1 MFKEEWKDI
10 KGYEGI
16 YQISSFGRVYSV
28 KNNIFISQSV
38 RANGYMQ
45 ISLHKDGKRKP
56 VLVHRLVAEAF
67 IPNPENKETVNHLDE
82 DKTNNRVDNLEWA
95 TVKEN
100 CNYGTHTE
108 RVVSHKRHP
117 VYLLET
123 NTIYKSLAEAA
134 RQTGI
139 NVSTICNNLS
149 LPDEKKRKWH
159 FSLVV

>member
-1 MFKEEWKDI
+1 M
-10 KGYEGI
+10 
-16 YQISSFGRVYSV
+16 
-28 KNNIFISQSV
+28 KNPLLKVLFSAVCLFPFSPVHAQQLNVSQE
-38 RANGYMQ
+38 
-45 ISLHKDGKRKP
+45 D
-56 VLVHRLVAEAF
+56 
-67 IPNPENKETVNHLDE
+67 KETVNHLDE

-95 TVKEN
+95 TMKEN

-159 FSLVV
+159 NCY